1 MKKTLLS
8 ISLIIIGFTS
18 NAQWVAQGTG
28 FTTTSRGIEQIQI
41 IDANNVWATA
51 YDGAT
56 TTNIVQ
62 EFTKTTDG
70 GATWTPGTI
79 NVGDTTL
86 SLSNI
91 SAVDANTAWVGAYN
105 SASGGGSVW
114 KTTDAGVTWTQQSIS
129 GFTGA
134 TSWLDG
140 VYFFDANTGVAF
152 GDPNSSTATTF
163 EMYRTTD
170 GGTTWTSVTSPAITA
185 GDFGYSGSF
194 VAFGS
199 NMWFTT
205 AKGKIYRT
213 TNKGATWTKLNS
225 PIADFGAG
233 DTNTSSGKIYFS
245 DANNGILIG
254 STIVPASGTTAASVS
269 GRKLY
274 KTTNG
279 GTNWSAGVTYT
290 QPYNYY
296 LCYVPGTTQL
306 VATGATTT
314 TSGTTT
320 TSTFYSG
327 TSLDNGTT
335 WTQIDT
341 GVQRTTI
348 AFFDVNTGWAGGFS
362 GSDPLAVQGIYKFS
376 GSLATPS
383 FTSTGFVIYPNPS
396 KSIVTIASP
405 QTINGYTLK
414 VTDLTGKI
422 VSSNE
427 FSGVENTIDIS
438 NYSNGLYF
446 FEINSENKS
455 ETIKII
461 KN

>member
-18 NAQWVAQGTG
+18 KAQWVAQGTG

-70 GATWTPGTI
+70 GTTWTPGTI

-91 SAVDANTAWVGAYN
+91 TAVDASTAWVGAYN
-105 SASGGGSVW
+105 SASGGGSIW
-114 KTTDAGVTWTQQSIS
+114 KTTDAGATWNQQNIGSFS
-129 GFTGA
+129 GTA
-134 TSWLDG
+134 SWLDG
-140 VYFFDANTGVAF
+140 IYFFDANIGVAF
-152 GDPNSSTATTF
+152 GDPITGSTTF
-163 EMYRTTD
+163 EVYRTTD
-170 GGTTWTSVTSPAITA
+170 GGNTWNTVSTPAITT

-194 VAFGS
+194 VGIGS

-233 DTNTSSGKIYFS
+233 DTTTSSGKIFFS
-245 DANNGILIG
+245 DANNGIIIG
-254 STIVPASGTTAASVS
+254 STISGTGSTATVS

-279 GTNWSAGVTYT
+279 GTSWSAGVTYT
-290 QPYNYY
+290 QPYNYN

-306 VATGATTT
+306 VATGST
-314 TSGTTT
+314 TSGT

-327 TSLDNGTT
+327 TSLDNGTN

-341 GVQRTTI
+341 GVQRSTI

-405 QTINGYTLK
+405 QMVNGYKLN
-414 VTDLTGKI
+414 VTDFTGKI
-422 VSSNE
+422 VSSND
-427 FSGVENTIDIS
+427 FNGVENTIDIS
-438 NYSNGLYF
+438 NYANGLYF
-446 FEINSENKS
+446 YEINSGNKS

>member
-18 NAQWVAQGTG
+18 KAQWVAQGTG

-70 GATWTPGTI
+70 GTTWTPGTI

-91 SAVDANTAWVGAYN
+91 TAVDASTAWVGAYN
-105 SASGGGSVW
+105 SASGGGSIW
-114 KTTDAGVTWTQQSIS
+114 KTTDAGATWNQQNIGSFS
-129 GFTGA
+129 GTA
-134 TSWLDG
+134 SWLDG
-140 VYFFDANTGVAF
+140 IYFFDANTGVAF
-152 GDPNSSTATTF
+152 GDPITGSTTF
-163 EMYRTTD
+163 EVYRTTD
-170 GGTTWTSVTSPAITA
+170 GGNTWNTVSTPAITT

-194 VAFGS
+194 VGIGS

-233 DTNTSSGKIYFS
+233 DTTTSSGKIFFS
-245 DANNGILIG
+245 DSNNGIIIG
-254 STIVPASGTTAASVS
+254 STISGTGSTATVS

-279 GTNWSAGVTYT
+279 GTSWSAGVTYT
-290 QPYNYY
+290 QPYNYN

-306 VATGATTT
+306 VATGST
-314 TSGTTT
+314 TSGT

-341 GVQRTTI
+341 GVQRSTI

-405 QTINGYTLK
+405 QTVNGYKLK
-414 VTDLTGKI
+414 VTDLSGKI
-422 VSSNE
+422 VSSDE
-427 FSGVENTIDIS
+427 FSGVENTVDIS
-438 NYSNGLYF
+438 NFANGLYF
-446 FEINSENKS
+446 FEINSGNKT

>member
-18 NAQWVAQGTG
+18 NAQWVVQGTG
-28 FTTTSRGIEQIQI
+28 FTTTSRGIEQIEI

-56 TTNIVQ
+56 TTNIIQ

-70 GATWTPGTI
+70 GTTWTPGII
-79 NVGDTTL
+79 NVGNTAL

-91 SAVDANTAWVGAYN
+91 SAIDATTAWVGAYN
-105 SASGGGSVW
+105 SANGGGSIW
-114 KTTDAGVTWTQQSIS
+114 KTTDS
-129 GFTGA
+129 G
-134 TSWLDG
+134 TSWNQQNIGSFSGAASFLDG
-140 VYFFDANTGVAF
+140 VHFFDANTGVAF
-152 GDPNSSTATTF
+152 GDPITNTTTF
-163 EMYRTTD
+163 EIYRTTD
-170 GGTTWTSVTSPAITA
+170 GGTTWNTVSSPAITT

-194 VAFGS
+194 VAVGN

-213 TNKGATWTKLNS
+213 INKGATWTKLNS

-245 DANNGILIG
+245 DANNGILIS

-279 GTNWSAGVTYT
+279 GSTWSAGVTYS
-290 QPYNYY
+290 QPYNYN

-306 VATGATTT
+306 VATGVTTA
-314 TSGTTT
+314 GTTN
-320 TSTFYSG
+320 TFYSG

-348 AFFDVNTGWAGGFS
+348 AFLNTTTGWAGGFS
-362 GSDPLAVQGIYKFS
+362 GSDPLAVQGIFKFS
-376 GSLATPS
+376 GSLATPQ

-405 QTINGYTLK
+405 QTVSGYKLK

-422 VSSNE
+422 VYSNDL
-427 FSGVENTIDIS
+427 SGVENTVDIS
-438 NYSNGLYF
+438 NYANGLYF
-446 FEINSENKS
+446 FEINLGNKT

>member
-18 NAQWVAQGTG
+18 KAQWVAQGTG

-70 GATWTPGTI
+70 GTTWTPGTI
-79 NVGDTTL
+79 NVGDNTL

-91 SAVDANTAWVGAYN
+91 TAVDASTAWVGAYN
-105 SASGGGSVW
+105 SASGGGSIW
-114 KTTDAGVTWTQQSIS
+114 KTTDAGATWNQQNIGSFS
-129 GFTGA
+129 GTA
-134 TSWLDG
+134 SWLDG
-140 VYFFDANTGVAF
+140 IYFFDANTGVAF
-152 GDPNSSTATTF
+152 GDPITGSTTF
-163 EMYRTTD
+163 EVYRTTD
-170 GGTTWTSVTSPAITA
+170 GGNTWNTVSTPAITT

-194 VAFGS
+194 VGIGS

-233 DTNTSSGKIYFS
+233 DTTTSSGKIFFS
-245 DANNGILIG
+245 DANNGIIIG
-254 STIVPASGTTAASVS
+254 STISGTGSTATVS

-279 GTNWSAGVTYT
+279 GTSWSAGVTYT
-290 QPYNYY
+290 QPYNYN

-306 VATGATTT
+306 VATGST
-314 TSGTTT
+314 TSGT

-341 GVQRTTI
+341 GVQRSTI

-405 QTINGYTLK
+405 QTVNGYKLK

-422 VSSNE
+422 VSSND

-446 FEINSENKS
+446 FEINSGNKT

>member
-18 NAQWVAQGTG
+18 KAQWVAQGTG

-70 GATWTPGTI
+70 GTTWTPGTI

-91 SAVDANTAWVGAYN
+91 TAVDASTAWVGAYN
-105 SASGGGSVW
+105 SASGGGSIW
-114 KTTDAGVTWTQQSIS
+114 KTTDAGATWNQQNIGSFS
-129 GFTGA
+129 GTA
-134 TSWLDG
+134 SWLDG
-140 VYFFDANTGVAF
+140 IYFFDANTGVAF
-152 GDPNSSTATTF
+152 GDPITGSTTF
-163 EMYRTTD
+163 EVYRTTD
-170 GGTTWTSVTSPAITA
+170 GGNTWNTVSTPAITT

-194 VAFGS
+194 VGIGS

-233 DTNTSSGKIYFS
+233 DTTTSSGKIFFS
-245 DANNGILIG
+245 DSNNGIIIG
-254 STIVPASGTTAASVS
+254 STISGTGSTATVS

-279 GTNWSAGVTYT
+279 GTSWSAGVTYT
-290 QPYNYY
+290 QPYNYN

-306 VATGATTT
+306 VATGST
-314 TSGTTT
+314 TSGT

-341 GVQRTTI
+341 GVQRSTI

-405 QTINGYTLK
+405 QTVNGYKLK
-414 VTDLTGKI
+414 VTDLSGKI
-422 VSSNE
+422 VSSDE
-427 FSGVENTIDIS
+427 FSGVENTVDIS
-438 NYSNGLYF
+438 NYANGLYF
-446 FEINSENKS
+446 FEINSGNKT